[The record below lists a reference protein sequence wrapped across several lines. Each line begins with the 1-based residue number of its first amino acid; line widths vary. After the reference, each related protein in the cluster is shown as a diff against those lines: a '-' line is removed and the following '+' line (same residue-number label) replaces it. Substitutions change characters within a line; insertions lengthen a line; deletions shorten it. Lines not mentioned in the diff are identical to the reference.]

1 MPQEAERH
9 VQHLDEIS
17 KQVSAMNTEMN
28 RYERIEAYIRNRM
41 TDEERSVFEK
51 ELTSDEA
58 LRKEY
63 EGSTLLARAIRK
75 ANQEA
80 DLRISLEEAE
90 RSLDGTEIDESA
102 LESELAQVEREL
114 MEIHQDKRDSQTK
127 PVQAQKAP
135 AQWFIR
141 ITSKTNMGESRTP
154 VATSSRVRRFAVA
167 FAACATLALVIILP
181 YNALKATAGYNYAPN
196 ELVQETF
203 RGDSLSDAIDA
214 YNAGDYDAAL
224 ASLDAAKERTEAIL
238 SRLGDSDTD
247 LMVKAGQ
254 QAKLYDI
261 DWYRA
266 LTLMKCKQV
275 KEAKQTL
282 RTIAESDSPHADE
295 AAEILEN
302 VY

>member
-1 MPQEAERH
+1 
-9 VQHLDEIS
+9 
-17 KQVSAMNTEMN
+17 MNTEMN
-28 RYERIEAYIRNRM
+28 QYERIEAYLRNRM
-41 TDEERSVFEK
+41 TAEDRSVFEK
-51 ELTSDEA
+51 ELAEDTA
-58 LRKEY
+58 LREQY
-63 EGSTLLARAIRK
+63 EEVSLLARAIRK

-80 DLRISLEEAE
+80 DLRIALEDTEK
-90 RSLDGTEIDESA
+90 SLDSIKIDESA
-102 LESELAQVEREL
+102 LESELAKVEREL
-114 MEIHQDKRDSQTK
+114 DSLGMHQDRKASKTK
-127 PVQAQKAP
+127 PAQL
-135 AQWFIR
+135 AQWFIQM
-141 ITSKTNMGESRTP
+141 TSKTNMGGSRTP
-154 VATSSRVRRFAVA
+154 AAPAARVRQFAFAFAVC
-167 FAACATLALVIILP
+167 AALALAIILP
-181 YNALKATAGYNYAPN
+181 YNALKATAGYNYAPA
-196 ELVQETF
+196 ELVVETF

-214 YNAGDYDAAL
+214 YNAGDYDAAR

-266 LTLMKCKQV
+266 LTHMKCKHV

-295 AAEILEN
+295 AANILEN